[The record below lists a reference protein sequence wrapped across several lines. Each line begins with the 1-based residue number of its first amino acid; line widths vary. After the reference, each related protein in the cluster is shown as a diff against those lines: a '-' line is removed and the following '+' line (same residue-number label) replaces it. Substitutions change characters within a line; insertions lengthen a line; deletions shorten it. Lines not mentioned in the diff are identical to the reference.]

1 MVATHRQLIE
11 KVTMHGP
18 AVYRIRVQGA
28 LDPDWASRL
37 EGMNVTEAR
46 SEAGEVETILVGR
59 LQDQAALSSVLNAVY
74 ELHLPILSAECLE
87 GR

>member
-46 SEAGEVETILVGR
+46 SEAGEVETVLVGR
-59 LQDQAALSSVLNAVY
+59 LQDQASLAGVLNAVY
-74 ELHLPILSAECLE
+74 ELHLPILAVEMLEAE
-87 GR
+87 

>member
-1 MVATHRQLIE
+1 MVVTPQQLIE

-18 AVYRIRVQGA
+18 AVYRIRVQGS
-28 LDPDWASRL
+28 LDPEWTRGL

-59 LQDQAALSSVLNAVY
+59 LQDQAALAGVLNALY
-74 ELHLPILSAECLE
+74 ELHLPIVSAECLE
-87 GR
+87 SR